1 MEAGRVPN
9 DGIIQVEIRKAIPT
23 QLLPGQIVMYQVSES
38 VGVLYKG
45 NPDGSV
51 SLDDTSTDIRLPNGT
66 ATKLF
71 LKWNN
76 TSGLFEARTK
86 VEFISDIQTEGSAT
100 DIFYWW
106 NEDEEAWEA
115 ITKLEMLNLL
125 IPEGT
130 PVNGLEASKVLTV
143 AGTPAEG
150 ETVTIGGV
158 TYKARLDALGAG
170 VAATGTLTFNEEL
183 PHDGDTV
190 IIGNQTY
197 TFRTELTAEPVPNEI
212 LIEASV
218 TLTIDNLISAV
229 NDGPG
234 EGTKYST
241 GTISQGMV
249 TCNLGGDNDSMIVTY
264 DTVGFLGNQYDTLG
278 TLTHATWGDTTLKGG
293 IDAESANDVFV
304 DSSAEHFID
313 NLVLAITAGA
323 GAGTK
328 YGTGTV
334 VHPTVTAVKAS
345 ASTMTTTAKT
355 KGTSGNSIAIAE
367 TLANGSSVWAGGA
380 TFLSGGVNGTV
391 GSKYDMYKDA
401 SYIYI
406 TIDANTATTANWRR
420 IALGTA
426 Y

>member
-130 PVNGLEASKVLTV
+130 PVNAVAASGTLT
-143 AGTPAEG
+143 AGDIPTATK
-150 ETVTIGGV
+150 TVTIGSV
-158 TYKARLDALGAG
+158 
-170 VAATGTLTFNEEL
+170 
-183 PHDGDTV
+183 
-190 IIGNQTY
+190 TY
-197 TFRTELTAEPVPNEI
+197 TFVEALSTEPTVANEI
-212 LIEASV
+212 LIEVSASA
-218 TLTIDNLISAV
+218 TLDNLISAI
-229 NDGPG
+229 NA
-234 EGTKYST
+234 S
-241 GTISQGMV
+241 
-249 TCNLGGDNDSMIVTY
+249 
-264 DTVGFLGNQYDTLG
+264 
-278 TLTHATWGDTTLKGG
+278 
-293 IDAESANDVFV
+293 
-304 DSSAEHFID
+304 
-313 NLVLAITAGA
+313 A

-334 VHPTVTAVKAS
+334 IHPTVS
-345 ASTMTTTAKT
+345 AAAGDGDTVNLTAKT
-355 KGTSGNSIAIAE
+355 KGVAGNSIATTTNDSNLSFGAL
-367 TLANGSSVWAGGA
+367 TLEGGI
-380 TFLSGGVNGTV
+380 NGTV

-406 TIDANTATTANWRR
+406 AIDANTATTANWRR